1 VVANYQLEFVT
12 TDTGKINFDGFSAIA
27 SDILDEEDDEAMQKE
42 LRDAFRLYDKEGNG
56 YITTQ
61 TLKDILAQ
69 IDDKLTSD
77 DLDGMIEEID
87 IDGTGRID
95 VEGFVNMM
103 CS

>member
-1 VVANYQLEFVT
+1 MQCVA
-12 TDTGKINFDGFSAIA
+12 
-27 SDILDEEDDEAMQKE
+27 
-42 LRDAFRLYDKEGNG
+42 GNG

-87 IDGTGRID
+87 IEGTGRID
-95 VEGFVNMM
+95 VEGWIYIDTPASIVSWFQSGMLDYIY
-103 CS
+103 S